1 MWLCFLL
8 LFNPRKLLLMLYHNR
23 YLSHIDNLDVLFS
36 TSAQQNI
43 SAIVWDNIQQAI
55 SDGIIPIEQQP
66 TKAQKIQWAL
76 ATEQVESK
84 YARQKAVIA
93 KLARFFAEHDIKMM
107 ILKGYGLSLN
117 YPVPNHRPCSDV
129 DIWLFEEKEMAD
141 GAIKRYSVQQK
152 ADNLLR
158 EHFNIE
164 VDEDKHH
171 HTVFYVNGVMVEN
184 HYDFL
189 NIHAHRSN
197 RVIEARLQALAQQEM
212 EEIDVEGS
220 AVYLPSPDFHALF
233 MLRHSASHFAAERIV
248 IRHLLDWRYFI
259 EKYTTKIDW
268 AGLYQIAEQMNMHH
282 FLNCM
287 NAICVDKLGL
297 PSDCVPVFEREQ
309 MLKER
314 VWNEIL
320 QPEFA
325 EEKPKNAGYI
335 KSWGYMF
342 RRWWANRWKHR
353 IVYNEGLAKTFV
365 VQVWSHLLKPKS
377 LKIH

>member
-1 MWLCFLL
+1 LAYIYMNCLI
-8 LFNPRKLLLMLYHNR
+8 
-23 YLSHIDNLDVLFS
+23 LSGSIFMYYTFYNNHDIV
-36 TSAQQNI
+36 
-43 SAIVWDNIQQAI
+43 AIVWDNIQHAMSCGQI
-55 SDGIIPIEQQP
+55 QMDQQP
-66 TKAQKIQWAL
+66 SKAERIQWAL
-76 ATEQVESK
+76 ATEQVERK

-93 KLARFFAEHDIKMM
+93 KLSGFFAEHGIKMM
-107 ILKGYGLSLN
+107 ILKGYVLSLN

-129 DIWLFEEKEMAD
+129 DIWLFEERQASD
-141 GAIKRYSVQQK
+141 GKTEKHSAQQK

-164 VDEDKHH
+164 IDEGKHH
-171 HTVFYVNGVMVEN
+171 HTVFYVDGVMVEN

-197 RVIEARLQALAQQEM
+197 RVIEARLHALTQQDM
-212 EEIDVEGS
+212 EAVEVEGTI
-220 AVYLPSPDFHALF
+220 VYLPSPDFHALF

-248 IRHLLDWRYFI
+248 IRHLLDWRYFV
-259 EKYTTKIDW
+259 EKYTSKIDW
-268 AGLYQIAEQMNMHH
+268 QSLYEIAEQMNMHR

-287 NAICVDKLGL
+287 NAVCIDKLGL
-297 PSDCVPVFEREQ
+297 PSGAVPEFKRDQ
-309 MLKER
+309 MLEER

-325 EEKPKNAGYI
+325 EAKPLDAGYI

-342 RRWWANRWKHR
+342 RRWWANRWKHKL
-353 IVYNEGLAKTFV
+353 VYSEGLATTFI

-377 LKIH
+377 LKVH

>member
-1 MWLCFLL
+1 MLDKHILL
-8 LFNPRKLLLMLYHNR
+8 PILLHDSAVFENICKTNHVDWTSLYT
-23 YLSHIDNLDVLFS
+23 I
-36 TSAQQNI
+36 SAQQNI

-55 SDGIIPIEQQP
+55 SDSIIPIERQP

-76 ATEQVESK
+76 ATEQVERK
-84 YARQKAVIA
+84 YARQKVVIA
-93 KLARFFAEHDIKMM
+93 KLARFFAEHDIKMV

-129 DIWLFEEKEMAD
+129 DIWLFEEQKTAD

-171 HTVFYVNGVMVEN
+171 HTVFYVDGVMVEN

-268 AGLYQIAEQMNMHH
+268 AGLYQIAEQMNMHR
-282 FLNCM
+282 FLNCV
-287 NAICVDKLGL
+287 NAICIDKLGL
-297 PSDCVPVFEREQ
+297 PSDCVPVFERDK
-309 MLKER
+309 MLEER

-320 QPEFA
+320 HPEFA

-335 KSWGYMF
+335 KSWSYMF

-353 IVYNEGLAKTFV
+353 IVYNEGLVKTFI

-377 LKIH
+377 LKM